1 MPGPAPKPNRRR
13 RNVPARGE
21 WQPAPDATGWQ
32 HGEIPRPPSG
42 LEDAS
47 IEAWDTWF
55 KAWFASYWTP
65 DDLPG
70 LRQLIRLYDQ
80 VERNEF
86 QRAAELRMEMD
97 GYGIT
102 PRGQLVLRWTRPTGE
117 EAPKSQSQNR
127 QSGGRYAHLTVLGE
141 EQPA

>member
-1 MPGPAPKPNRRR
+1 MPGPAPKKTRRR
-13 RNVPARGE
+13 RNTPARGE
-21 WQPAPDATGWQ
+21 WQEAVATGWQ

-47 IEAWDTWF
+47 IQAWETWF

-65 DDLPG
+65 NDLPG

-102 PRGQLVLRWTRPTGE
+102 PRGQMVLRWTRPNAE
-117 EAPKSQSQNR
+117 EDAKSQPQRR
-127 QSGGRYAHLTVLGE
+127 QGDDPYQHLRVVNE
-141 EQPA
+141 